1 MSSSIREGHFVQDD
15 YVMITLLRTKEK
27 QNCISD
33 QTCDQKVI
41 WFQVSVNDSKRVKV
55 FNRKDRLG
63 KIEPGKN
70 IESISKNGK
79 YVAVPFIFQS

>member
-1 MSSSIREGHFVQDD
+1 
-15 YVMITLLRTKEK
+15 MITLLRTKEK

-63 KIEPGKN
+63 KVKPGEKFRVN
-70 IESISKNGK
+70 FKKWQKAKFSIL
-79 YVAVPFIFQS
+79 QS

>member
-1 MSSSIREGHFVQDD
+1 
-15 YVMITLLRTKEK
+15 MIILLRTYQEK
-27 QNCISD
+27 TKNCLSD
-33 QTCDQKVI
+33 QTCDQKVV

-70 IESISKNGK
+70 IVN
-79 YVAVPFIFQS
+79 F